1 MISSHRLSPMP
12 IFLRLKRDDLTT
24 IKSKKL
30 LVSGNGATLWFSCN
44 FRMIINFSNLH
55 LPVIRTVNTNEEHSE
70 SENDIE
76 VVDEDIADPI
86 DTIETGE
93 KANKEETLTSARIAF
108 ILFVL
113 VVCILCVH
121 YLIAKKLHHVPE
133 SVSVV
138 FIGKFILS

>member
-1 MISSHRLSPMP
+1 ML
-12 IFLRLKRDDLTT
+12 
-24 IKSKKL
+24 
-30 LVSGNGATLWFSCN
+30 
-44 FRMIINFSNLH
+44 
-55 LPVIRTVNTNEEHSE
+55 HSE

-138 FIGKFILS
+138 FIGKFILNWYSVLTQCICLG

>member
-1 MISSHRLSPMP
+1 M
-12 IFLRLKRDDLTT
+12 
-24 IKSKKL
+24 
-30 LVSGNGATLWFSCN
+30 
-44 FRMIINFSNLH
+44 
-55 LPVIRTVNTNEEHSE
+55 
-70 SENDIE
+70 
-76 VVDEDIADPI
+76 VDEDTADPI

-138 FIGKFILS
+138 FIGEFYLIYKFRYHRKRSL

>member
-1 MISSHRLSPMP
+1 M
-12 IFLRLKRDDLTT
+12 D
-24 IKSKKL
+24 
-30 LVSGNGATLWFSCN
+30 
-44 FRMIINFSNLH
+44 
-55 LPVIRTVNTNEEHSE
+55 
-70 SENDIE
+70 
-76 VVDEDIADPI
+76 DPI

-93 KANKEETLTSARIAF
+93 KANQEESLTSARIAF

-138 FIGKFILS
+138 FIGKSNLRKIAPYLL

>member
-1 MISSHRLSPMP
+1 M
-12 IFLRLKRDDLTT
+12 D
-24 IKSKKL
+24 
-30 LVSGNGATLWFSCN
+30 
-44 FRMIINFSNLH
+44 
-55 LPVIRTVNTNEEHSE
+55 
-70 SENDIE
+70 
-76 VVDEDIADPI
+76 DPI

-93 KANKEETLTSARIAF
+93 KANQEESLTSARIAF

-138 FIGKFILS
+138 FIGKADFRKIAPYLL